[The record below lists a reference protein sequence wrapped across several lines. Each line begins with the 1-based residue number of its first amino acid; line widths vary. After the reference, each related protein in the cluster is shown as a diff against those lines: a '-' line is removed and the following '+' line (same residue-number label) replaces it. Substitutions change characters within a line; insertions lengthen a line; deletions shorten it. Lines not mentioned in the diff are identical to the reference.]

1 MRLDKNTGK
10 TIAFACVILFA
21 GILFSTWVLPAATE
35 DKSEQAVVMPVMLN
49 NPQKIIE
56 SPAMKADPQKLYP
69 AVYSLRVPLNT
80 SQIDETVV
88 QARNLFLKNVSE
100 DVEYLFNLKIDSV
113 IMEKYAEVWKLMPG
127 KVTVPTEPVWN
138 PDGSQSPDDS
148 SSQSGDAPEVT
159 SSAMETGESQSGDT
173 DIGEEPQSGDASTA
187 VESQSGSEDLPGESQ
202 GENEDTGEEPQSSSS
217 ELSDNEKELEEKLQQ
232 EEYERQQQEYQK
244 KLQEYEMYLYEEA
257 KGDAFSLDILFT
269 DAKSATWRITA
280 YGYADE
286 VIALHCVKED
296 IDMMPVSIFQESR
309 LEIMGNVTTKISSAI
324 SLFRSRIDSVED
336 VNDIYNNGYYLS
348 YIELCVESPTSE
360 FYWNIYGWTPD
371 EDRLLIAGFRADTN
385 TPVCYG
391 LVRIEDNLYELL
403 AKYGYDPAE
412 LSGLGDYGY

>member
-113 IMEKYAEVWKLMPG
+113 IMEKYAEAWRLTPG
-127 KVTVPTEPVWN
+127 KVTVPSEPVWE
-138 PDGSQSPDDS
+138 PDDA
-148 SSQSGDAPEVT
+148 QSGGLSPQAGSGPEGTLSEPGAEDPESGSTGT
-159 SSAMETGESQSGDT
+159 S
-173 DIGEEPQSGDASTA
+173 EEPQDSS
-187 VESQSGSEDLPGESQ
+187 L
-202 GENEDTGEEPQSSSS
+202 EP
-217 ELSDNEKELEEKLQQ
+217 SDEEKELEAKLQQ
-232 EEYERQQQEYQK
+232 EEYERQQEEYQK
-244 KLQEYEMYLYEEA
+244 RLRKYEQYLYEEK

-269 DAKSATWRITA
+269 DAKSTTWRITA
-280 YGYADE
+280 CGYADE
-286 VIALHCVKED
+286 IIALHCVKED
-296 IDMMPVSIFQESR
+296 IEVTPVSIFQER
-309 LEIMGNVTTKISSAI
+309 NLDLADITTKMDSAI
-324 SLFRSRIDSVED
+324 ALFRSRIDSVKA
-336 VNDIYNNGYYLS
+336 VNDIYDNGYYLD
-348 YIELCVESPTSE
+348 YIELCVESPSSE
-360 FYWNIYGWTPD
+360 LYWNIYGWIPET
-371 EDRLLIAGFRADTN
+371 RRILVAGFRGDTN

-391 LVRIEDNLYELL
+391 LVPLSENLSELL
-403 AKYGYDPAE
+403 IEYGDNSEDFSSTNGYGY
-412 LSGLGDYGY
+412 

>member
-113 IMEKYAEVWKLMPG
+113 IMEKYAEAWRLTPG
-127 KVTVPTEPVWN
+127 KVTVPSEPVWE
-138 PDGSQSPDDS
+138 PDDA
-148 SSQSGDAPEVT
+148 QSGDLSPQTGSGPEGTLSEPGAEDPESGSTGT
-159 SSAMETGESQSGDT
+159 S
-173 DIGEEPQSGDASTA
+173 EEPQDSS
-187 VESQSGSEDLPGESQ
+187 L
-202 GENEDTGEEPQSSSS
+202 EP
-217 ELSDNEKELEEKLQQ
+217 SDEEKELEAKLQQ
-232 EEYERQQQEYQK
+232 EEYERQQEEYQK
-244 KLQEYEMYLYEEA
+244 RLRKYEQYLYEEK

-269 DAKSATWRITA
+269 DAKSTTWRITA
-280 YGYADE
+280 CGYADE
-286 VIALHCVKED
+286 IIALHCVKED
-296 IDMMPVSIFQESR
+296 IEVTPVSIFQER
-309 LEIMGNVTTKISSAI
+309 NLDLADIITTMDSAI
-324 SLFRSRIDSVED
+324 ALFRSRIDSVKA
-336 VNDIYNNGYYLS
+336 VNDIYDNGYYLD
-348 YIELCVESPTSE
+348 YIELCVESPSSE
-360 FYWNIYGWTPD
+360 LYWNIYGWIPET
-371 EDRLLIAGFRADTN
+371 RRILVAGFRGDTN

-391 LVRIEDNLYELL
+391 LVPLSENLSELL
-403 AKYGYDPAE
+403 IKYSDNPEDFSSTNGYGY
-412 LSGLGDYGY
+412 

>member
-69 AVYSLRVPLNT
+69 AAYSLRVPLNT

-113 IMEKYAEVWKLMPG
+113 IMEKYAEAWRLTPG
-127 KVTVPTEPVWN
+127 KVTVPSEPVWE
-138 PDGSQSPDDS
+138 PDDA
-148 SSQSGDAPEVT
+148 QSGGLSPQTGSGPEGTLSEPGAEDPESGSTGT
-159 SSAMETGESQSGDT
+159 S
-173 DIGEEPQSGDASTA
+173 EEPQDSS
-187 VESQSGSEDLPGESQ
+187 L
-202 GENEDTGEEPQSSSS
+202 EP
-217 ELSDNEKELEEKLQQ
+217 SDEEKELEAKLQQ
-232 EEYERQQQEYQK
+232 EEYQK
-244 KLQEYEMYLYEEA
+244 RLRKYEQYLYEEK

-269 DAKSATWRITA
+269 DAKSTTWRITA
-280 YGYADE
+280 CGYADE
-286 VIALHCVKED
+286 IIALHCVKED
-296 IDMMPVSIFQESR
+296 IEVTPVSIFQER
-309 LEIMGNVTTKISSAI
+309 NLDLADIITTKMNSAI
-324 SLFRSRIDSVED
+324 ALFRSRIDSVKA
-336 VNDIYNNGYYLS
+336 VNDIYDNGYYLD
-348 YIELCVESPTSE
+348 YIELCVESPSSE
-360 FYWNIYGWTPD
+360 LYWNIYGWIPET
-371 EDRLLIAGFRADTN
+371 RRILVAGFRGDTN

-391 LVRIEDNLYELL
+391 LVPLSENLSELL
-403 AKYGYDPAE
+403 IKYSDNPEDFSSTNGYGY
-412 LSGLGDYGY
+412 